1 MRFAVVITKR
11 ISKEQHREQN
21 EDSAD
26 GLIPDDARGTNHL
39 RHDMLGEAF
48 GVIDLYVFCRFQR
61 VGPDELGGFYCI
73 RELHYVLRLT
83 PHGLQPA
90 PPKESTAKPVLLLSG
105 NSFARVRYSQMSV
118 GLRTGE
124 FRNKNIL
131 VTGAGRG
138 IGKRL
143 ALGFA
148 GMGAKIALVG
158 RSKAEIDLAHIEIE
172 QTGGNAL
179 RIRADVTDPEQ
190 LALAVDR
197 TRVVFGNSIDIL
209 ICAAGT
215 AGPLNGFLQT
225 PLKAWTETIQINLL
239 GVVHSCRAVL
249 PSMIDKRAG
258 KIIILACDSDVAPN
272 LNFSAYATSKTAV
285 VRFVETLAAE
295 IADHNVQINCFDP
308 GPAYT
313 NLTDEIIRAES
324 RLDPKVVSAAKE
336 TRRTGGVPP
345 DKQLEHA
352 AFLASEESNHITG
365 KLIHVTDDWKKLR
378 NASLRPDALTLRRA
392 SK

>member
-1 MRFAVVITKR
+1 MSAGLPADEFKR
-11 ISKEQHREQN
+11 
-21 EDSAD
+21 
-26 GLIPDDARGTNHL
+26 
-39 RHDMLGEAF
+39 
-48 GVIDLYVFCRFQR
+48 
-61 VGPDELGGFYCI
+61 
-73 RELHYVLRLT
+73 
-83 PHGLQPA
+83 
-90 PPKESTAKPVLLLSG
+90 
-105 NSFARVRYSQMSV
+105 
-118 GLRTGE
+118 
-124 FRNKNIL
+124 KNIL

-148 GMGAKIALVG
+148 RLGGRIALVG

-190 LALAVDR
+190 LTLAVDR
-197 TRVVFGNSIDIL
+197 ARVVFGGPIDVL

-215 AGPLNGFLQT
+215 PGPLNTFLQT
-225 PLKAWTETIQINLL
+225 PLRAWTETLHINLL

-249 PSMIDKRAG
+249 PSMIDRRSG
-258 KIIILACDSDVAPN
+258 KIIVLACDSDAPPN

-285 VRFVETLAAE
+285 VRFVEALAAE
-295 IADHNVQINCFDP
+295 VADHNVQINCLDP

-324 RLDPKVVSAAKE
+324 RLEPKVVSVAIE
-336 TRRTGGVPP
+336 TRRTGGVAP

-352 AFLASEESNHITG
+352 AFLASEQSNHITG
-365 KLIHVTDDWKKLR
+365 KLIHITDDWKKLR
-378 NASLRPDALTLRRA
+378 NAKLRPDALTLRRMN
-392 SK
+392 K